1 MKLPVREIVIGAVVL
16 VGTSLLADRC
26 YSARA
31 DEWETRVQVGL
42 RAAEDLRSRAEASE
56 AEAERLRSQAVA
68 TAEAAEAREP
78 IIRER
83 IVALPPPVT
92 ARDTASDQIIAELE
106 INRDEFKLAYQLDVQ
121 AHNATK
127 IALGI
132 EKVRGDGLEFLLK
145 DRPSKKPWWIPEL
158 VVGPSVGICIP
169 DSRPCAGIS
178 ATLGWKIK
186 L

>member
-1 MKLPVREIVIGAVVL
+1 MKLPVREIVIGVVVL
-16 VGTSLLADRC
+16 AGASLLAGRC

-42 RAAEDLRSRAEASE
+42 QAAEDQRSRAEAFK

-92 ARDTASDQIIAELE
+92 ARDTAADEIIEELE
-106 INRDEFKLAYQLDVQ
+106 ENRDDFKLAYQLEVK
-121 AHNATK
+121 AHNETIK
-127 IALGI
+127 ALRL
-132 EKVRGDGLEFLLK
+132 EELRGDSLYSLLVV
-145 DRPSKKPWWIPEL
+145 RPSKKPWYLPEL
-158 VVGPSVGICIP
+158 VVGPSVGVCT
-169 DSRPCAGIS
+169 DSRPCAGVMV
-178 ATLGWKIK
+178 TLGWKIK